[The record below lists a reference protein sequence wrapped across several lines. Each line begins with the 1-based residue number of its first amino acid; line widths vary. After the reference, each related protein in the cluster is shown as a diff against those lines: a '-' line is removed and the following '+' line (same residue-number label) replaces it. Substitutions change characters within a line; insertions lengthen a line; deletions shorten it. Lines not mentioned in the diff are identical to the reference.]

1 MGLERGDSHRLE
13 SEASDPRLRC
23 PKDGTLMERQ
33 TVGAKGG
40 SPGVTIDRCARCG
53 ALWLDANEMEQI
65 FALHAAKSVDLGP
78 FGADN
83 KPNGPIAPLHCP
95 RDHSLLVEI
104 ADKQQKH
111 VLIMLCTECGGKLLD
126 AGELIDLSEFT
137 MMERL
142 RAALKLG

>member
-1 MGLERGDSHRLE
+1 MAHNSHRLE
-13 SEASDPRLRC
+13 SESSDPRLRC

-33 TVGAKGG
+33 SIGPANRAVQ
-40 SPGVTIDRCARCG
+40 IDRCARCG
-53 ALWLDANEMEQI
+53 ALWLDRHELEQV
-65 FALHAAKSVDLGP
+65 LSLGAAKAVDLGP
-78 FGADN
+78 FGSD

-95 RDHSLLVEI
+95 RDDSILVEI

-126 AGELIDLSEFT
+126 AGELTDISEFT

-142 RAALKLG
+142 RAALRLG

>member
-1 MGLERGDSHRLE
+1 MHDSHRLE

-33 TVGAKGG
+33 TLRAKG
-40 SPGVTIDRCARCG
+40 SSAGVTIDRCARCG
-53 ALWLDANEMEQI
+53 ALWLDANELESIVAMG
-65 FALHAAKSVDLGP
+65 AAKQADLGP
-78 FGADN
+78 FGKD
-83 KPNGPIAPLHCP
+83 KPNGPIAPLNCP
-95 RDHSLLVEI
+95 RDDSILVEV

-137 MMERL
+137 FMERL
-142 RAALKLG
+142 RRALRLG